1 MAQCEKIMK
10 TEARNRE
17 NCDWLWENDTANIIV
32 IKLQS
37 LKMSLFNANAL
48 IA

>member
-1 MAQCEKIMK
+1 MK
-10 TEARNRE
+10 SEAKNSE
-17 NCDWLWENDTANIIV
+17 NFDWLSENDTANIIV

-37 LKMSLFNANAL
+37 LKTSLFNANAL